1 MKRSLLLLAALAA
14 FGCAQLRDRGSD
26 DPYANPFYA
35 KYLNT
40 GSVLDAEINRTLD
53 GLRADPKSATLHN
66 DLGALLLEKGF
77 PKDAEREF
85 ERAINA
91 DGDYFP
97 AWYNLGLVRASHG
110 DEGGAR
116 RAFLATVHHKPGH
129 AAALFQ
135 LGLIEEKLHHSDRA
149 VKLYAKAFTINPALL
164 DPAVNPRILD
174 TELVHLALVE
184 AYPTRHAR
192 ESMQFQNAPVLNGNR
207 RATQAPSAQ
216 PAPQQIIPPSAPAT
230 DPSMQPTAA
239 PATPA
244 PADPAQQQTAP
255 ARRRRPRPIT
265 NDPAAPPATNPP
277 ATST

>member
-1 MKRSLLLLAALAA
+1 MKRSLLLLAAIAA

-26 DPYANPFYA
+26 EPYANPFYA

-40 GSVLDAEINRTLD
+40 GSALDAQINRTLD
-53 GLRADPKSATLHN
+53 GLRADPASATLHN

-91 DGDYFP
+91 DGDFFP
-97 AWYNLGLVRASHG
+97 AWYNLGLVRAAHG

-116 RAFLATVHHKPGH
+116 RAFLATVRHKPGH

-164 DPAVNPRILD
+164 DPAVNPRVLD
-174 TELVHLALVE
+174 TELVHLALLE
-184 AYPTRHAR
+184 AYQTRHAR
-192 ESMQFQNAPVLNGNR
+192 ESMQFQNAPMLNGNR
-207 RATQAPSAQ
+207 RATPVPGPTTPEPIVPQAAPS
-216 PAPQQIIPPSAPAT
+216 T
-230 DPSMQPTAA
+230 DTSVQAA
-239 PATPA
+239 PAATTTAPAETPA
-244 PADPAQQQTAP
+244 AA

-265 NDPAAPPATNPP
+265 NDTPAATAT
-277 ATST
+277 